1 MSDLLEQATRAL
13 REAGAP
19 APASLGRARARV
31 RASASSER
39 RRSRALVLALP
50 LAAALL
56 GTSAWAGGRLHDLPA
71 AIRALIDRG
80 APSEREAT
88 RGPSATIAPVAAP
101 IPVATSIPV
110 ASSIPVP
117 SSIPVAAPIPVP
129 TSILAPAEAP
139 PPRAPVLRAPK
150 ARPASA
156 APAPPAAEPD
166 PQAADLALYQVAH
179 RLHFATRDHAAA
191 LVAYGAY
198 LEAHPAGSFA
208 PEARYNRA
216 LCLAELG
223 RAAEARRAL
232 APFAEG
238 RAGGY
243 RRPEARALAEALGED
258 AP

>member
-19 APASLGRARARV
+19 APTSLGRARARV
-31 RASASSER
+31 RASATTER

-56 GTSAWAGGRLHDLPA
+56 GTSAWAGGRLNGLPA
-71 AIRALIDRG
+71 AFRALIDRG
-80 APSEREAT
+80 APSEREVT
-88 RGPSATIAPVAAP
+88 RGPSVTIAPAAAP
-101 IPVATSIPV
+101 IPVA
-110 ASSIPVP
+110 

-139 PPRAPVLRAPK
+139 PPVPRAPVLRAPK
-150 ARPASA
+150 ARPASP
-156 APAPPAAEPD
+156 APAPRAAEPD
-166 PQAADLALYQVAH
+166 PDAADLALYQVAH
-179 RLHFATRDHAAA
+179 RLHFAARDHAAA

-238 RAGGY
+238 RTGGY